1 MMMVITISAAAMSRS
16 KARNHARFLT
26 DRMAYELDLTP
37 MQYDDCYEV
46 NYDFI
51 YYVAPLMDDVVY
63 GYRDAIER
71 YYTYLDYRND
81 DLRYILSAFQYARF
95 MASEYFYSPIYSTGR
110 NWEFRIY
117 TIYSNRSFFY
127 FDAPSIFKTYRG
139 GHDRLHFGTGFYSNR
154 YPKIAHHSGSVR
166 IQGSQNFDGRRKAD
180 FGANLK
186 PRTGTTYNN
195 YKNTNSPS
203 RTTDRRYQ
211 DNSGNQNSP
220 AINQRTR
227 STQSATQKTQAPTTN
242 SSRGTRTTNPS
253 TTSRSQSSGIQ
264 TGSSSTRGGGN
275 GNSAG
280 NSSRSSN
287 RSSSTSNSSS
297 GTVRSGRR

>member
-1 MMMVITISAAAMSRS
+1 MKRTLFVCMMMAIAVSAAAMSRS
-16 KARNHARFLT
+16 KVRNHARFLT

-51 YYVAPLMDDVVY
+51 YYVAPYMDDVVY
-63 GYRDAIER
+63 GYRDAIEH

-110 NWEFRIY
+110 DWAFRIY

-127 FDAPSIFKTYRG
+127 FDAPTIFKSYRG
-139 GHDRLHFGTGFYSNR
+139 GHSRLHFGTGFYNDR
-154 YPKIAHHSGSVR
+154 YSKIPHHNGSVR
-166 IQGSQNFDGRRKAD
+166 IQGSQHFDGRRKAD
-180 FGANLK
+180 FGTNLK
-186 PRTGTTYNN
+186 QRTGTTYNN
-195 YKNTNSPS
+195 YSNPNDDN
-203 RTTDRRYQ
+203 RTQDRRYQ
-211 DNSGNQNSP
+211 DNSGNRNSP

-227 STQSATQKTQAPTTN
+227 TSQPATSATQTPT
-242 SSRGTRTTNPS
+242 SSRGSRTASSAPTS
-253 TTSRSQSSGIQ
+253 SRSQRAGSAGSNSG
-264 TGSSSTRGGGN
+264 SSTRGS
-275 GNSAG
+275 NSG
-280 NSSRSSN
+280 
-287 RSSSTSNSSS
+287 SSTRGS

>member
-1 MMMVITISAAAMSRS
+1 MKRILFVCMMMAIAVSAAAMSRS
-16 KARNHARFLT
+16 KVRNHARFLT

-51 YYVAPLMDDVVY
+51 YHVAPYMDDVVY
-63 GYRDAIER
+63 GYHDAIEH

-81 DLRYILSAFQYARF
+81 DMRYILSAFQYARF

-110 NWEFRIY
+110 DWAFRIY

-139 GHDRLHFGTGFYSNR
+139 GHDRLHFGTGFYNNR
-154 YPKIAHHSGSVR
+154 YAKIPHHTGSVR
-166 IQGSQNFDGRRKAD
+166 IQGSQNYDGRRKAD
-180 FGANLK
+180 FGTNLK

-195 YKNTNSPS
+195 YSNPNSPN

-211 DNSGNQNSP
+211 DNSGNHNSP
-220 AINQRTR
+220 AINNRTR
-227 STQSATQKTQAPTTN
+227 QSGAATTQPAQATPRTSAPTG
-242 SSRGTRTTNPS
+242 SRGSRTSNPAS
-253 TTSRSQSSGIQ
+253 SASRSQRSASTGSSSS
-264 TGSSSTRGGGN
+264 TSSSTRG
-275 GNSAG
+275 
-280 NSSRSSN
+280 
-287 RSSSTSNSSS
+287 S

>member
-1 MMMVITISAAAMSRS
+1 MKRTLFICMMMAIAISAAAMSRS
-16 KARNHARFLT
+16 KVRTHARFLT

-51 YYVAPLMDDVVY
+51 YHVAPYMDDVVY
-63 GYRDAIER
+63 GYRDAIEH

-110 NWEFRIY
+110 EWAFRIY

-139 GHDRLHFGTGFYSNR
+139 GHSRLHSGTGFYNDR
-154 YPKIAHHSGSVR
+154 YAKIPHHNGSVR
-166 IQGSQNFDGRRKAD
+166 IQGSQNYDGRRKAD
-180 FGANLK
+180 FGTNLK

-195 YKNTNSPS
+195 YSNPNSPN

-211 DNSGNQNSP
+211 DNSGNHNSP

-227 STQSATQKTQAPTTN
+227 QTGTTSTQPAQTNTRTSTPTG
-242 SSRGTRTTNPS
+242 SRGARTSNPTS
-253 TTSRSQSSGIQ
+253 GTTRSQRSASTSGTSSS
-264 TGSSSTRGGGN
+264 SSSTRG
-275 GNSAG
+275 
-280 NSSRSSN
+280 
-287 RSSSTSNSSS
+287 S

>member
-1 MMMVITISAAAMSRS
+1 MKRTLFICMMMAIAVSAAAMSRS
-16 KARNHARFLT
+16 KVRNHARFLT

-51 YYVAPLMDDVVY
+51 YHVAPYMDDVVY

-71 YYTYLDYRND
+71 YYTFLDFRND

-110 NWEFRIY
+110 EWAFRIY
-117 TIYSNRSFFY
+117 TIYSNRTFFY

-139 GHDRLHFGTGFYSNR
+139 GHDRLHFGTGFYNDRHS
-154 YPKIAHHSGSVR
+154 KITHHSGSVR

-180 FGANLK
+180 FGTNLK

-195 YKNTNSPS
+195 YSNPNSPN

-211 DNSGNQNSP
+211 DNSGNHNSP

-227 STQSATQKTQAPTTN
+227 TTQPSTSNTQTTPATT
-242 SSRGTRTTNPS
+242 SSRGERTASSS
-253 TTSRSQSSGIQ
+253 TSSSRSQRSGSSAGS
-264 TGSSSTRGGGN
+264 TSSSSSTRG
-275 GNSAG
+275 
-280 NSSRSSN
+280 
-287 RSSSTSNSSS
+287 S